1 MLTTIDHIQE
11 QESHNFMTAY
21 FLDLYKVFKRN
32 EVVPM
37 NTQEIDK
44 NFVGSNLNKGDFFIY
59 KIMDFLK
66 SETHENHQT
75 VKEMIDI
82 RARKPELESEMIIEE
97 KEVRVIP
104 QKNIDV
110 DDMDKDSDKGDDAF
124 DSKDNLLGIWN
135 NIITAQ

>member
-1 MLTTIDHIQE
+1 
-11 QESHNFMTAY
+11 MTAY

-124 DSKDNLLGIWN
+124 DSKDNLLGI
-135 NIITAQ
+135 